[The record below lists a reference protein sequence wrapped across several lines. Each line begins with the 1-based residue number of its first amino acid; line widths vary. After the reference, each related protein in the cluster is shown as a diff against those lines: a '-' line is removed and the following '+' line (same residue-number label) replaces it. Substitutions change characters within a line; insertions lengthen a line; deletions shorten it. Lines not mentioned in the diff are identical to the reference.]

1 MHVVLKRIQYEVLFA
16 AVVLMAIPIFLVVT
30 YWNATLNMLNRAP
43 ALIEK
48 IVRKYV
54 YED

>member
-1 MHVVLKRIQYEVLFA
+1 MHAVLKRIQYEVLFA
-16 AVVLMAIPIFLVVT
+16 TVVLVAIPLFLVVT
-30 YWNATLNMLNRAP
+30 YWNATLNMFNSAP